1 MRSIDLMPTLLA
13 LSGLSSP
20 DDIQGQSLL
29 PLMGGPAGGADVV
42 EEWIVRPAGSERDL
56 GDGRSVSLVADGWK
70 LVQNT
75 DLSDEDHPQ
84 LELFDHEKDPLDL
97 VNLATAHPDIVERL
111 TKEID
116 RWQRQAESAQLQS
129 DEELGA
135 TLSADE
141 LKRLRSLGYVR

>member
-1 MRSIDLMPTLLA
+1 M
-13 LSGLSSP
+13 
-20 DDIQGQSLL
+20 
-29 PLMGGPAGGADVV
+29 
-42 EEWIVRPAGSERDL
+42 
-56 GDGRSVSLVADGWK
+56 
-70 LVQNT
+70 
-75 DLSDEDHPQ
+75 
-84 LELFDHEKDPLDL
+84 DL